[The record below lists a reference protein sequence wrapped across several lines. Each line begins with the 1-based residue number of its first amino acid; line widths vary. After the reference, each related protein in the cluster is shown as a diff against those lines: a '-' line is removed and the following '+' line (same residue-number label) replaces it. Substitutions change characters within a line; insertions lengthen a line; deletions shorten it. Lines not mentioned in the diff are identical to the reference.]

1 MALSGLEIFKLLP
14 KTNCKECGFPTCL
27 AFAMKL
33 AAAGVEVDKCP
44 HMSDAAKETLGEA
57 SAPPQKTV
65 TIGAGDNAFTI
76 GGEVVLMRHEKSF
89 ISRPIFALGLDENDA
104 DADAKLARAKEIKYD
119 RIGEIMKIGLVAVMG
134 NDTAKFGAMVDKAAA
149 AGLEA
154 ACALLSDNVDVV
166 KAALPKVAAAKPLV
180 GYATEANYEAA
191 VAMAKE
197 AGLALAV
204 KADTVEAL
212 HDLVEKI
219 HALDYKNLVLFP
231 APKSMKEELADRV
244 AISRAALKQ
253 TVRPLGYPTMVCACD
268 EDQYMRGVK
277 ATLAVLKY
285 GALIIMNDVSYGTML
300 PLFAL
305 RQNIFTDPQKPMRVE
320 PGIYPIGNPGP
331 ESPVLVTVDFALT
344 YFIVAGEIE
353 KSKVP
358 TWLLIPDAGGLSVL
372 TAWAAGKLSGS
383 SITQFVKEC
392 GICDK
397 VTRKAIELPGKVAVL
412 KGELEDGL
420 SDWKIV
426 IGPDEAIDLPKFLK
440 AWDEVSK

>member
-33 AAAGVEVDKCP
+33 AAGGVELDKCP
-44 HMSDAAKETLGEA
+44 HVSDAAKATLGEA
-57 SAPPQKTV
+57 SAPPQKTI
-65 TIGAGDNAFTI
+65 TIGAGNNAFTI
-76 GGEVVLMRHEKSF
+76 GGETVLMRHEKTF
-89 ISRPIFALGLDENDA
+89 VNRPIFALALDENDA
-104 DADAKLARAKEIKYD
+104 AADAKLAKAKEIKYD
-119 RIGEIMKIGLVAVMG
+119 RIGETMKIGLVAVFG
-134 NDTAKFGAMVDKAAA
+134 NDTAKFAAMVDKAVA

-154 ACALLSDNVDVV
+154 ACGLFSDDLAVV
-166 KAALPKVAAAKPLV
+166 EGVLAKVEATKPLI
-180 GYATEANYEAA
+180 GFATEANYEAA
-191 VAMAKE
+191 VALAKGK
-197 AGLALAV
+197 GLPLAV
-204 KADTVEAL
+204 KAATVEAL

-219 HALDYKNLVLFP
+219 HALDYKELVLFTE
-231 APKSMKEELADRV
+231 PKGLKEDLADRV
-244 AISRAALKQ
+244 AIARAALKQ
-253 TVRPLGYPTMVCACD
+253 TVRPLGYPVMVCACA
-268 EDQYMRGVK
+268 EDAYMRGVK

-285 GALIIMNDVSYGTML
+285 GGLIMLDDVDYGMML

-305 RQNIFTDPQKPMRVE
+305 RQNIYTDPQKPMRVE
-320 PGIYPIGNPGP
+320 PGIYPINNPGP

-372 TAWAAGKLSGS
+372 TAWAAGKLSGG
-383 SITQFVKEC
+383 SIAQFVKEC
-392 GICDK
+392 GIEEK

-420 SDWKIV
+420 NGWKV
-426 IGPDEAIDLPKFLK
+426 VVGPDEAIDLPKFLK
-440 AWDEVSK
+440 AWDEVAK